1 MKTKKKSLL
10 LFLLGISLLSA
21 CSMEVSKVADTAA
34 PAAGIITATL
44 YPTFTP
50 RATATPMPATAI
62 PTVEPVSGTVS
73 AQINIRQSPSTASE
87 SVGMLGINSKVWII
101 GKDAQE
107 KWYQIYFDFPDGER
121 GEGWG
126 AANYIQTA
134 GKPDVPVVSS
144 GGASTGE
151 EDGNGIV
158 TQQINIRTGPGIS
171 FDALGI
177 LNIGDGVTLIG
188 KNPEGTWLKI
198 EYASGEA
205 WVFAAYI
212 ESDVIDDLPI
222 PEDAVVMATEI
233 AATAAPVYTP
243 APDDGDSMEEPA
255 IFVEFSTNDSR
266 AFSYASDLSSP
277 EGDAEDWVAF
287 HPNSTEDRVNLSID
301 LSCEG
306 NGTLYVELWQGGV
319 MLTEWGELKCG
330 DTDYAL
336 SMFRDETYQFRLF
349 PKYSSKLQY
358 ISYNLQVRAVP

>member
-1 MKTKKKSLL
+1 MKTQKKSLL

-233 AATAAPVYTP
+233 AATAA
-243 APDDGDSMEEPA
+243 
-255 IFVEFSTNDSR
+255 
-266 AFSYASDLSSP
+266 
-277 EGDAEDWVAF
+277 
-287 HPNSTEDRVNLSID
+287 
-301 LSCEG
+301 
-306 NGTLYVELWQGGV
+306 
-319 MLTEWGELKCG
+319 
-330 DTDYAL
+330 
-336 SMFRDETYQFRLF
+336 
-349 PKYSSKLQY
+349 
-358 ISYNLQVRAVP
+358 